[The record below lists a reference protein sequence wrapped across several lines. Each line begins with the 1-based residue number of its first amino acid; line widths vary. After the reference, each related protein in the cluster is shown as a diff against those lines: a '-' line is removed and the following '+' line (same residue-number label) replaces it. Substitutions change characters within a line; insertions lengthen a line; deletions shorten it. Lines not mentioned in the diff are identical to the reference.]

1 MLNKLYCISIAIFTL
16 YSSIQADILIKQK
29 IQNNHSGTEISEIWI
44 GKNHYASIQK
54 HESIIVDLIKNV
66 LYRINHSARTVKEL
80 AMPVETLDYFPQPFA
95 GLLGDMLDSI
105 TVRVRSSDQ
114 NKTINKWQCNR
125 YDVDISVQLAGVP
138 VIISMVIWATVD
150 VPFDWRSVNRRLN
163 FNIMKALMG
172 LNEGI
177 QEEINK
183 ITGFQIASD
192 IRIQIAD
199 TRMNLSTEVIEISQ
213 RLPDSK
219 TYSIPNN
226 YRHLQ

>member
-1 MLNKLYCISIAIFTL
+1 MLNKLYCIFIAIFTL

-29 IQNNHSGTEISEIWI
+29 IQNNLSGTEISEIWI

-54 HESIIVDLIKNV
+54 RESIIVDLIKNV
-66 LYRINHSARTVKEL
+66 LYRINHSARTVQEL
-80 AMPVETLDYFPQPFA
+80 AMPVETLDYFPQPLA

-105 TVRVRSSDQ
+105 TVQVQSIDQ
-114 NKTINKWQCNR
+114 NQTINKWQCNR
-125 YDVDISVQLAGVP
+125 YEVDISVQLAGVP

-163 FNIMKALMG
+163 FNMMKTLMS
-172 LNEGI
+172 LNEEI
-177 QEEINK
+177 QEEIKK

-199 TRMNLSTEVIEISQ
+199 TRMNLRTEVIEISQ

-219 TYSIPNN
+219 TYSIPND

>member
-1 MLNKLYCISIAIFTL
+1 MLNKLYCIFITIFTL

-29 IQNNHSGTEISEIWI
+29 IQNNNSGTEISEIWI
-44 GKNHYASIQK
+44 GENHYASIQK

-66 LYRINHSARTVKEL
+66 FYRINHSAKTVREL
-80 AMPVETLDYFPQPFA
+80 AIPVETLDYFPQPFS

-105 TVRVRSSDQ
+105 TVQVQSIEQSQ
-114 NKTINKWQCNR
+114 TINKWECNR
-125 YDVDISVQLAGVP
+125 YEADISVQLAGVP
-138 VIISMVIWATVD
+138 VIISMVIWSTVD

-163 FNIMKALMG
+163 FNIMKVLMG
-172 LNEGI
+172 LNEGSRKEI
-177 QEEINK
+177 QK

-199 TRMNLSTEVIEISQ
+199 TRVNLRTEVIEISQ
-213 RLPDSK
+213 RSPDSK
-219 TYSIPNN
+219 TYSIPND